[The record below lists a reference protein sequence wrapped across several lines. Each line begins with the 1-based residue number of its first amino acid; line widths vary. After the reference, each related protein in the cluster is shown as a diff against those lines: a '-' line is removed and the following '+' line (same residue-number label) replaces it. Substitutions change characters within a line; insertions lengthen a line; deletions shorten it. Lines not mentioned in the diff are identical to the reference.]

1 MTMNV
6 TIGRKIIAISLA
18 IGLLAIIVTGTASYL
33 TARNSLEKEAF
44 NKLIAVRDIKKSQI
58 EEYVQRIQDDVVSLS
73 ESTMTIEAMKAFKQA
88 FHQLGAD
95 VTRHLK
101 DAYIHDNP
109 HPTGQKENLD
119 YAADGSEYS
128 QLHKKYHPIVRS
140 YLRKYGYYDIF
151 LVDPQTGHI
160 VYTVFK
166 ELDYATSL
174 TTGTYRDSGIAD
186 CFRAVNSLRDP
197 AETRLVDFAPYAPSH
212 GAAASF
218 IGSPIYDGA
227 EKIGVLMFQMPVDKI
242 NAIMQERSGL
252 GDSGETYLVGED
264 KLMRS
269 NSRFE
274 KESTIIKKEVDT
286 RGVLDALSGTVSME
300 IFLDYRGIP
309 VLSAYAPLQL
319 KGLKWVIMSE
329 IDEAE
334 AYAPVNALRNRV
346 LLWGGL
352 VLVAVVFGALLLA
365 QNMVRPIKR
374 ISTMIQ
380 DIAQGEGDLTKR
392 LQVDTK
398 DEIAELADWF
408 NQFIEKLH
416 DIISQ
421 VNVTTEQVASAA
433 TELSSTAEQISTGA
447 EQTSAQA
454 DTVASAT
461 EELSATAQQIAQNCT
476 DAVEAA
482 DVATGSTTD
491 GQGVVEQTVD
501 GMNQIAARVDESAQT
516 IQSLSAS
523 AEKIGDVISVIDDI
537 ADQTNLLALNAA
549 IEAARAGEQGRG
561 FAVVADEVRKLAEST
576 AQSTQEITVMIK
588 TIQDE
593 TKEAV
598 VSMEQGVAEVEAG
611 TKFASQAGD
620 ALETIAGQIVAVTD
634 MVRQVATAAEQQTAT
649 TGEISQN
656 IQQVADVTQQSA
668 SGAQQSVQSA
678 IELSELSNQL
688 RRLVGQFKLRENGRA
703 DPAAFIQPQNALTA
717 IPEAHLGNETR

>member
-1 MTMNV
+1 
-6 TIGRKIIAISLA
+6 
-18 IGLLAIIVTGTASYL
+18 
-33 TARNSLEKEAF
+33 
-44 NKLIAVRDIKKSQI
+44 
-58 EEYVQRIQDDVVSLS
+58 
-73 ESTMTIEAMKAFKQA
+73 
-88 FHQLGAD
+88 
-95 VTRHLK
+95 
-101 DAYIHDNP
+101 
-109 HPTGQKENLD
+109 
-119 YAADGSEYS
+119 
-128 QLHKKYHPIVRS
+128 
-140 YLRKYGYYDIF
+140 
-151 LVDPQTGHI
+151 
-160 VYTVFK
+160 
-166 ELDYATSL
+166 
-174 TTGTYRDSGIAD
+174 
-186 CFRAVNSLRDP
+186 
-197 AETRLVDFAPYAPSH
+197 
-212 GAAASF
+212 
-218 IGSPIYDGA
+218 
-227 EKIGVLMFQMPVDKI
+227 
-242 NAIMQERSGL
+242 
-252 GDSGETYLVGED
+252 
-264 KLMRS
+264 
-269 NSRFE
+269 
-274 KESTIIKKEVDT
+274 
-286 RGVLDALSGTVSME
+286 
-300 IFLDYRGIP
+300 
-309 VLSAYAPLQL
+309 
-319 KGLKWVIMSE
+319 
-329 IDEAE
+329 
-334 AYAPVNALRNRV
+334 
-346 LLWGGL
+346 
-352 VLVAVVFGALLLA
+352 
-365 QNMVRPIKR
+365 
-374 ISTMIQ
+374 MIQ